1 MTLSM
6 GVTQSSR
13 SVELTKRSTGRTEA
27 IMSER
32 GAWWLAVTVL
42 CLDFWLA
49 VGFMVLVAVA
59 G

>member
-1 MTLSM
+1 
-6 GVTQSSR
+6 
-13 SVELTKRSTGRTEA
+13 
-27 IMSER
+27 MSER
-32 GAWWLAVTVL
+32 GAWWFVMAVL